1 MDELIELPDGYTV
14 RENKQVGVDYLDPQ
28 GNIVLQHPTD
38 SKVAR
43 YLVWHIWEIRKCQ
56 TS

>member
-28 GNIVLQHPTD
+28 GNIVFQHPVD
-38 SKVAR
+38 DNAAR
-43 YLVWHIWEIRKCQ
+43 HYVWFIVQKIKHA
-56 TS
+56 